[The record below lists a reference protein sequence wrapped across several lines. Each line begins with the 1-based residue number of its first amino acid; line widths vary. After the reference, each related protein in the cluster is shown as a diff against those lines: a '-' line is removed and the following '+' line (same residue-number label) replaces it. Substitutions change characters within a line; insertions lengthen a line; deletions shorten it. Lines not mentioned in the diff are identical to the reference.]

1 MRQSL
6 SPGDGRQGSPSP
18 YRLPLKLAVKETDD
32 VASLLILFDAA
43 FDQFAGMNDGAM
55 VLTAKCVT
63 NVAEGAIGQL
73 PREEHGYLPGK
84 RDVCGTSLA
93 SHVREAHIEMLG
105 NLALNLLYG
114 DRSPSLLLKYIPQQ
128 VFNNLAGA
136 GSDARR
142 EIWRARFPQ

>member
-6 SPGDGRQGSPSP
+6 SPGDGRRDSPSP

-63 NVAEGAIGQL
+63 NVAEGAIGPL
-73 PREEHGYLPGK
+73 PRGTWLPAGK

-105 NLALNLLYG
+105 TL
-114 DRSPSLLLKYIPQQ
+114 R
-128 VFNNLAGA
+128 
-136 GSDARR
+136 
-142 EIWRARFPQ
+142 

>member
-1 MRQSL
+1 EPGKAGHLRAADDGICNSGRNVADPAKSNISPMRQSL
-6 SPGDGRQGSPSP
+6 SPGDGRRGPPSP

-32 VASLLILFDAA
+32 VASLLILFDAT

-105 NLALNLLYG
+105 NLAL
-114 DRSPSLLLKYIPQQ
+114 
-128 VFNNLAGA
+128 
-136 GSDARR
+136 
-142 EIWRARFPQ
+142 